1 MRRHNVT
8 ILAASLVFSIGD
20 VGSYL
25 LPIWPPQLPTHP
37 ATLTSLLP
45 ADWWF
50 SSIWADMYLA
60 IPQPCCQR
68 CVLRHILTWSSACPS
83 SAVNACHILHNSSIR
98 DICDHWTASS
108 IREEQHYRRTQ

>member
-1 MRRHNVT
+1 MLTLGTFPNPTPPRLGIRRRHSQHAVPFFPGRNCRMRRHNVT

-50 SSIWADMYLA
+50 SSICADMYLA

-68 CVLRHILTWSSACPS
+68 CVMRHI
-83 SAVNACHILHNSSIR
+83 
-98 DICDHWTASS
+98 
-108 IREEQHYRRTQ
+108 